1 LTEQEKQSKRIERLE
16 LKMEFL
22 LKKDGILVCKDEWIA
37 GLESR
42 INKLTE
48 EIEA

>member
-1 LTEQEKQSKRIERLE
+1 
-16 LKMEFL
+16 MEFL
-22 LKKDGILVCKDEWIA
+22 LKKDGILFGREEWIA